1 MKSAYR
7 YHLRHAPGD
16 LDLLVDTYTIYLGG
30 RARVLFDS
38 MLANRD
44 LPVIFFVSDLR
55 VLMS

>member
-38 MLANRD
+38 MLANGD
-44 LPVIFFVSDLR
+44 LPVIFFCL
-55 VLMS
+55 